1 MEEYKSNS
9 HKSRQN
15 QNDDIPEKRVEKVV
29 SGSVKSKKKN
39 GLQKI
44 TNVFVPEDVDDV
56 KSYIFEDIVVPAV
69 KDIILDAVRAF
80 LGVSGNSRGGR
91 SSTSSKISYRKYYD
105 DRDRRDSGNV
115 SRTRTGY
122 DYDDIILE
130 SRGEAEDVLERMDE
144 LIATYQV
151 VSVADFY
158 DLVGVSGNYTDNK
171 YGWTDIRNASV
182 IRVRDGYMIK
192 TSEGIT
198 VELGGIFM
206 YESDDKMVSHPSH
219 YQSETGLEVIDVI
232 EAFTFDL
239 KGIEATDTGNII
251 KYACR
256 WKNKNG
262 IQDLKKIMWYTQ
274 HLIDHLEKKEK
285 IEEENN

>member
-80 LGVSGNSRGGR
+80 LGVSGSSRGGR
-91 SSTSSKISYRKYYD
+91 SSTSSKVSYRKYYD
-105 DRDRRDSGNV
+105 DRDRRDSGHTT
-115 SRTRTGY
+115 RTRTGY

-144 LIATYQV
+144 LIATYQL

-182 IRVRDGYMIK
+182 IHVRDGYMIK
-192 TSEGIT
+192 
-198 VELGGIFM
+198 LP
-206 YESDDKMVSHPSH
+206 KALP
-219 YQSETGLEVIDVI
+219 L
-232 EAFTFDL
+232 
-239 KGIEATDTGNII
+239 N
-251 KYACR
+251 
-256 WKNKNG
+256 
-262 IQDLKKIMWYTQ
+262 
-274 HLIDHLEKKEK
+274 
-285 IEEENN
+285 

>member
-1 MEEYKSNS
+1 MGEYKSNS

-29 SGSVKSKKKN
+29 RGSVKSKKKIC
-39 GLQKI
+39 LQKI
-44 TNVFVPEDVDDV
+44 TNVFVREDVDDV
-56 KSYIFEDIVVPAV
+56 KSYIFEDIVVPTV
-69 KDIILDAVRAF
+69 KDIILDTVRAF
-80 LGVSGNSRGGR
+80 LGVSGNSRVGR

-105 DRDRRDSGNV
+105 DRDRRDSRNV

-192 TSEGIT
+192 
-198 VELGGIFM
+198 LP
-206 YESDDKMVSHPSH
+206 KALP
-219 YQSETGLEVIDVI
+219 L
-232 EAFTFDL
+232 
-239 KGIEATDTGNII
+239 N
-251 KYACR
+251 
-256 WKNKNG
+256 
-262 IQDLKKIMWYTQ
+262 
-274 HLIDHLEKKEK
+274 
-285 IEEENN
+285 

>member
-1 MEEYKSNS
+1 MDEYKSNS

-15 QNDDIPEKRVEKVV
+15 QNDDIPEKKVEKVV

-80 LGVSGNSRGGR
+80 LGVNGTSRGR

-192 TSEGIT
+192 
-198 VELGGIFM
+198 LP
-206 YESDDKMVSHPSH
+206 KALP
-219 YQSETGLEVIDVI
+219 L
-232 EAFTFDL
+232 
-239 KGIEATDTGNII
+239 N
-251 KYACR
+251 
-256 WKNKNG
+256 
-262 IQDLKKIMWYTQ
+262 
-274 HLIDHLEKKEK
+274 
-285 IEEENN
+285 

>member
-29 SGSVKSKKKN
+29 SVLSNRRKRMVFRR
-39 GLQKI
+39 LQTYLFRK
-44 TNVFVPEDVDDV
+44 TYDDV

-122 DYDDIILE
+122 DYE
-130 SRGEAEDVLERMDE
+130 
-144 LIATYQV
+144 
-151 VSVADFY
+151 
-158 DLVGVSGNYTDNK
+158 
-171 YGWTDIRNASV
+171 
-182 IRVRDGYMIK
+182 
-192 TSEGIT
+192 
-198 VELGGIFM
+198 
-206 YESDDKMVSHPSH
+206 
-219 YQSETGLEVIDVI
+219 
-232 EAFTFDL
+232 
-239 KGIEATDTGNII
+239 
-251 KYACR
+251 
-256 WKNKNG
+256 
-262 IQDLKKIMWYTQ
+262 
-274 HLIDHLEKKEK
+274 
-285 IEEENN
+285 

>member
-91 SSTSSKISYRKYYD
+91 SSTSSKISYRKYYG
-105 DRDRRDSGNV
+105 RSG
-115 SRTRTGY
+115 STRFGKRIKNT
-122 DYDDIILE
+122 
-130 SRGEAEDVLERMDE
+130 
-144 LIATYQV
+144 
-151 VSVADFY
+151 
-158 DLVGVSGNYTDNK
+158 N
-171 YGWTDIRNASV
+171 WIRL
-182 IRVRDGYMIK
+182 R
-192 TSEGIT
+192 
-198 VELGGIFM
+198 
-206 YESDDKMVSHPSH
+206 
-219 YQSETGLEVIDVI
+219 
-232 EAFTFDL
+232 
-239 KGIEATDTGNII
+239 
-251 KYACR
+251 
-256 WKNKNG
+256 
-262 IQDLKKIMWYTQ
+262 
-274 HLIDHLEKKEK
+274 
-285 IEEENN
+285 